1 MFNKKVLIGV
11 FIFFIIVSLGFIK
24 INTINTRALSPVGN
38 TEDNY
43 ELVKEEFGEEFQE
56 FIKDDAEV
64 KIYES
69 KDGEN
74 NPSVKIGN
82 KEFIIDLNNK
92 VTKQIY
98 NIGGFIYN
106 GFNNIINKFD
116 KKSDNNDESI
126 NSNKDNVS
134 EESNAKDSGKENF
147 NSSDKAVDSII
158 DNYLDSINNEENS
171 ANENTEDSNSTN
183 EESNSSTEDKNNTD
197 KENNRSNN
205 DINSTNNENTEL
217 DNIINDYLES
227 IGN

>member
-1 MFNKKVLIGV
+1 LFNKKVILGV
-11 FIFFIIVSLGFIK
+11 FIFFIIVTLGFIK
-24 INTINTRALSPVGN
+24 INTINTSALSPVGN

-64 KIYES
+64 KIYAS

-74 NPSVKIGN
+74 NPSVKIRN

-106 GFNNIINKFD
+106 GFNNLIN
-116 KKSDNNDESI
+116 NM
-126 NSNKDNVS
+126 NKDN
-134 EESNAKDSGKENF
+134 NRF
-147 NSSDKAVDSII
+147 NND
-158 DNYLDSINNEENS
+158 
-171 ANENTEDSNSTN
+171 NSTN
-183 EESNSSTEDKNNTD
+183 
-197 KENNRSNN
+197 
-205 DINSTNNENTEL
+205 TNNKEV

>member
-1 MFNKKVLIGV
+1 MFNKKVILGV

-116 KKSDNNDESI
+116 KKSDNNDETI
-126 NSNKDNVS
+126 NSSGESNTKDSDKDNS
-134 EESNAKDSGKENF
+134 
-147 NSSDKAVDSII
+147 NSSNKKVDSII
-158 DNYLDSINNEENS
+158 DNYLDSINNNEENS
-171 ANENTEDSNSTN
+171 ANENLEDSNSTTEDSNSTN
-183 EESNSSTEDKNNTD
+183 KDNNGSSNDD
-197 KENNRSNN
+197 
-205 DINSTNNENTEL
+205 NSTNNNNTEL
-217 DNIINDYLES
+217 DTIINNYLES
-227 IGN
+227 IEN

>member
-1 MFNKKVLIGV
+1 MFNKKVILGV

-64 KIYES
+64 KIYTS
-69 KDGEN
+69 KDDEN

-82 KEFIIDLNNK
+82 KEFIIDLNNR
-92 VTKQIY
+92 VTKQMY

-116 KKSDNNDESI
+116 KKSDNNNETI
-126 NSNKDNVS
+126 NSSEDNAS
-134 EESNAKDSGKENF
+134 EESNTKDSDVDNS
-147 NSSDKAVDSII
+147 NSSNKTVDSII
-158 DNYLDSINNEENS
+158 DNYLDSINNNEENS
-171 ANENTEDSNSTN
+171 ANENDEDSNSAN
-183 EESNSSTEDKNNTD
+183 EESNSIIEEESNN

-217 DNIINDYLES
+217 DNIINNYLES
-227 IGN
+227 IEN

>member
-1 MFNKKVLIGV
+1 MFNKKILLGV

-64 KIYES
+64 KIYTS
-69 KDGEN
+69 KDDEN

-116 KKSDNNDESI
+116 KKSDTNDESI
-126 NSNKDNVS
+126 NSSEDNAS
-134 EESNAKDSGKENF
+134 KESNAKDSGKENS
-147 NSSDKAVDSII
+147 NSSNKAVDSII

-171 ANENTEDSNSTN
+171 TNEENSANENFEDSNST
-183 EESNSSTEDKNNTD
+183 TEDQNNIN
-197 KENNRSNN
+197 KINEGYNN
-205 DINSTNNENTEL
+205 DNSANNENTEL
-217 DNIINDYLES
+217 DNIINNYLES
-227 IGN
+227 IEN

>member
-1 MFNKKVLIGV
+1 MFNKKVILGV

-24 INTINTRALSPVGN
+24 IITINTRALSPVGN

-64 KIYES
+64 KIYTS
-69 KDGEN
+69 KDDEN

-82 KEFIIDLNNK
+82 KEFIIDLNNR
-92 VTKQIY
+92 VTKQMY

-116 KKSDNNDESI
+116 KKSDNNNETI
-126 NSNKDNVS
+126 NSSEDNAS
-134 EESNAKDSGKENF
+134 EESNIKDSDGDNS
-147 NSSDKAVDSII
+147 NSSNKAVDSII
-158 DNYLDSINNEENS
+158 DNYLDSINNNEENS
-171 ANENTEDSNSTN
+171 ANENDEDSNSTN
-183 EESNSSTEDKNNTD
+183 EDTNSTTKDESNN

-217 DNIINDYLES
+217 DNIINNYLES
-227 IGN
+227 IEN

>member
-1 MFNKKVLIGV
+1 MFNKKVILGV

-64 KIYES
+64 KIYTS
-69 KDGEN
+69 KDDEN

-82 KEFIIDLNNK
+82 KEFIIDLNNR
-92 VTKQIY
+92 VTKQMY

-116 KKSDNNDESI
+116 KKSDNNNETI
-126 NSNKDNVS
+126 NSSEDNAS
-134 EESNAKDSGKENF
+134 EESNIKDSDGDNS
-147 NSSDKAVDSII
+147 NSSNKAVDSII
-158 DNYLDSINNEENS
+158 DNYLDSINNNEENS
-171 ANENTEDSNSTN
+171 ANENDEDSNSTN
-183 EESNSSTEDKNNTD
+183 EDTNSTTKDESNN

-217 DNIINDYLES
+217 DNIINNYLES
-227 IGN
+227 IEN